1 MTMYSREW
9 AKREKIKWMNIY
21 PIEGCD
27 WKCPFVF
34 YCLLSSILY
43 YLLNVFL
50 IVVAVVFCAYS
61 LISFLVLSLI
71 CLCTCIGAT
80 CVSLVAAFSNSV
92 SLSRPN
98 YSYCSLIDIAD
109 HLFPPIREDKWS
121 GYDEYSNFNFW
132 RDPVPDIP
140 LDDVLLAGSGGT
152 PPSKSSPKGKAQKQQ
167 QQKTNNDTGRT
178 STSGNNAQLTT
189 IPEK

>member
-1 MTMYSREW
+1 
-9 AKREKIKWMNIY
+9 MNEYISDRRMRLKMSF
-21 PIEGCD
+21 C
-27 WKCPFVF
+27 F
-34 YCLLSSILY
+34 LLFTF
-43 YLLNVFL
+43 LNVVL
-50 IVVAVVFCAYS
+50 LVKCVSNRSSRCIMCLYS